1 MSPMSLV
8 HLSGQTLQASH
19 ENGDLPSP
27 HGERGERNWAAVIGL
42 ALPLFVATLMVFARF
57 H

>member
-8 HLSGQTLQASH
+8 HLSGETLQAAH
-19 ENGDLPSP
+19 DHDDMPSP
-27 HGERGERNWAAVIGL
+27 HGERGERDWAAWVGL
-42 ALPLFVATLMVFARF
+42 ALPLVIATMMIVARL

>member
-8 HLSGQTLQASH
+8 HLSGETLRASH
-19 ENGDLPSP
+19 ENDDLPSP
-27 HGERGERNWAAVIGL
+27 HGERGERDWAAFIGL
-42 ALPLFVATLMVFARF
+42 ALPLLIATLMVFARL

>member
-27 HGERGERNWAAVIGL
+27 HGERGERNWAAFIGL